1 MPSLLEELE
10 SQFDDR
16 AIGQISQ
23 QLGVDSKTAASSV
36 QAALPM
42 LMGALSHQGS
52 SAKGASG
59 LLEMLDRDGDGSIM
73 DDVLGYLTKGGASAA
88 APSRA
93 NAGASA
99 GAGGGGLLDVFFG
112 GRSDAVAKTLGAST
126 GMNSGSA
133 MKLLAMLAP
142 VVMGMMA
149 KQKKQQGLDLG
160 GLTKALAGEKNNIEA
175 RMPGGSDLLG
185 SLLDSDGDGSI
196 TDDLAA
202 KGLGILKGF
211 LGGR

>member
-42 LMGALSHQGS
+42 LMGALTRQGS
-52 SAKGASG
+52 SAQGASG

-73 DDVLGYLTKGGASAA
+73 DDVLGYLTKSGASAA
-88 APSRA
+88 APSRG
-93 NAGASA
+93 NAG
-99 GAGGGGLLDVFFG
+99 GGGGGLLDVFFG

-149 KQKKQQGLDLG
+149 KQKKQQGFDLG
-160 GLTKALAGEKNNIEA
+160 GLTKALAGEKNHIEA
-175 RMPGGSDLLG
+175 RMPGGTDLLG

>member
-1 MPSLLEELE
+1 MPSLLEQLE

-23 QLGVDSKTAASSV
+23 QLGVDNQTAAASV

-42 LMGALSHQGS
+42 MLGALTRQGS
-52 SAKGASG
+52 SQQGAAG
-59 LLEMLDRDGDGSIM
+59 LLDMLDRDHDGSIM
-73 DDVLGYLTKGGASAA
+73 DDVLGYLTKGGSSAA

-93 NAGASA
+93 SA
-99 GAGGGGLLDVFFG
+99 GGGLLDVFFG
-112 GRSDAVAKTLGAST
+112 GRSDAVAKTLGNST

-149 KQKKQQGLDLG
+149 QQKSKQGLDLG
-160 GLTKALAGEKNNIEA
+160 GLTKALAGEKQNLEA
-175 RMPGGSDLLG
+175 RMPGGGDLLG

-196 TDDLAA
+196 ADDLAE
-202 KGLGILKGF
+202 KGMGILKGF
-211 LGGR
+211 LGGGR